1 VADEQPIAF
10 QHDWHPDYMRS
21 VWPRGVDNAF
31 MLDRQ
36 AAVAVHWTAAGADG
50 PVLEIGSAEGHNVC
64 ELAKRGLS
72 VIALEPSSEMVAR
85 AAMNAVNAGVR
96 VALVRGIAE
105 RLPFGDRHFGRV
117 LCESALDH
125 IADPPRAIA
134 EMARVLRPDGR
145 LLIGFVNYGSPN
157 VRLARLVYGFARAL
171 GARWSRRH
179 LFWDSPVPNEH
190 SFECTYP
197 DVARL
202 CAPYFVPDRAIGVSM
217 GWAFPGWGDVLGR
230 LPQRTAV
237 AVLARLDWLAR
248 QVPRAGDYMVTV
260 WRPR

>member
-1 VADEQPIAF
+1 VADDPIAF
-10 QHDWHPDYMRS
+10 QGNWEPDAMRED
-21 VWPRGVDNAF
+21 WPRGLDNAF

-36 AAVAVHWTAAGADG
+36 AVVAVQATAAGAHG
-50 PVLEIGSAEGHNVC
+50 PVLEVGSAEGNNAC
-64 ELAKRGLS
+64 ELARLGLP
-72 VIALEPSSEMVAR
+72 VFALEPSPGMVER
-85 AAMNAVNAGVR
+85 AVMNQAAAGVR
-96 VALVRGIAE
+96 VTVVRGIAE
-105 RLPFGDRHFGRV
+105 RLPFADRVFDRV

-125 IADPPRAIA
+125 IADPRRAVA

-145 LLIGFVNYGSPN
+145 LAIGFVNYGSPN

-171 GARWSRRH
+171 GARWTRRH

-202 CAPYFVPDRAIGVSM
+202 CAPHFVADRAIGVSI
-217 GWAFPGWGDVLGR
+217 GWAFPGWGTMLGR
-230 LPQRTAV
+230 LPHRV
-237 AVLARLDWLAR
+237 AIRLLARLDWLAR
-248 QVPRAGDYMVTV
+248 RVPRAGDYVLTV